1 MAALNSITGED
12 YFFDACRVKTLSIH
26 LSGILRVAN
35 VLYVNIDNLP
45 ICHRKLCTE
54 LTFS

>member
-35 VLYVNIDNLP
+35 VLYVNIDNYQYVIEIYALN
-45 ICHRKLCTE
+45 
-54 LTFS
+54 